1 MLSTIKILDLSL
13 SESCSATSEVE
24 STNDDESNVCDEN
37 RKFSGAK
44 EDEKLKSLSDC
55 TDNGEKRMSCDETIV
70 DKRKKI
76 PMKWNII

>member
-1 MLSTIKILDLSL
+1 MLSIITTLALNL
-13 SESCSATSEVE
+13 SESCSLTSEEE
-24 STNDDESNVCDEN
+24 SSYDDKSNVCDEN
-37 RKFSGAK
+37 KKFSGAK